1 MSHLAFLCV
10 LAAPFACAWLSRPR
24 SPVWRW
30 LMAVFA
36 CYVLLLSA
44 AEFRRSEK
52 QRRVDAYDLD
62 RNGFIDGRE
71 ITREADSAVLD
82 ASNDTGL
89 ILAPITT
96 GIVAPLWS
104 LLAFVVVARVRA
116 RRPPRESARVG

>member
-1 MSHLAFLCV
+1 MSHLAFLCA
-10 LAAPFACAWLSRPR
+10 LAVPFVCVWLSRPR

-30 LMAVFA
+30 LMAVFV
-36 CYVLLLSA
+36 CYVLLLAA

-52 QRRVDAYDLD
+52 QRRIDAYDLD

-82 ASNDTGL
+82 ASSDTGL

-96 GIVAPLWS
+96 GIAAPLWS
-104 LLAFVVVARVRA
+104 LLAFVVVAHVRA